1 LLVAGFWIWG
11 YMSASKIKSEEEAV
25 VLIEQIRSVTKMI
38 AVEATLSEI
47 YEYSDF
53 WGYDVAPLRKKALI
67 KVKAVVSIGYDLE
80 NLKLE
85 AIPDQKKIVI
95 GSFGQP
101 TILSLDQELNYYDLS
116 SGWLNTFNEKAL
128 SDLQVKSRKFIEQKV
143 QESNLYAQAEA
154 QRDKWIEGLRE
165 IIEFADWTLVYE
177 DSPIAPRPF
186 LE

>member
-1 LLVAGFWIWG
+1 MIAGFWIWG
-11 YMSASKIKSEEEAV
+11 YLSSSKIKSEEEAV
-25 VLIEQIRSVTKMI
+25 ILIEQIRSVTKMI

-67 KVKAVVSIGYDLE
+67 RVKATVSIGYDLE

-85 AIPDQKKIVI
+85 AIPEQKKIVI

-101 TILSLDQELNYYDLS
+101 SILSLDQELNYYDLS
-116 SGWLNTFNEKAL
+116 SGWLNTFDEKAI

-143 QESNLYAQAEA
+143 RESNLYAQAET

-165 IIEFADWTLVYE
+165 IIEFADWTLEYE
-177 DSPIAPRPF
+177 GQRTSPRPF